1 MFELINEANAEK
13 EIKDFLKELEPLI
26 DEMCT
31 HFKIDKKELKT
42 MPVIHSFAIFC
53 YSTGRTM
60 GMARAKEI
68 IEHIVNSGVIE
79 EVSNEQDP
87 LS

>member
-1 MFELINEANAEK
+1 MFEIINENNAEK
-13 EIKDFLKELEPLI
+13 EIKDFLKELEPVI

-31 HFKIDKKELKT
+31 HFKIDKKEINT
-42 MPVIHSFAIFC
+42 MPVIHSFAMLC
-53 YSTGRTM
+53 YSTGRTT
-60 GMARAKEI
+60 GMARAKQI
-68 IEHIVNSGVIE
+68 IEHIVNSSTVE